1 MVSDELEGKQAALD
15 YGNGSSPALKQR
27 EGVVNTTNVQAVHL
41 LAPAERISC
50 EKTPDQSVTG
60 VDEVKQQLSR
70 EVEPVQP
77 GTSGRKKLYRNKK
90 RGSGKA
96 AAPPTIE
103 SRSTD
108 VKQPLISAFMR
119 EKEKAKNEAQGEGG
133 SRSAQ
138 KPCNSIE
145 EK

>member
-1 MVSDELEGKQAALD
+1 MV
-15 YGNGSSPALKQR
+15 N
-27 EGVVNTTNVQAVHL
+27 VHL
-41 LAPAERISC
+41 SAPAERISC
-50 EKTPDQSVTG
+50 VKTPDQSVTG

-90 RGSGKA
+90 RGSEKA

-108 VKQPLISAFMR
+108 MKQPLISSFMK
-119 EKEKAKNEAQGEGG
+119 EKEKVKNDAQGEGG
-133 SRSAQ
+133 SRSVQ
-138 KPCNSIE
+138 ESFISKE